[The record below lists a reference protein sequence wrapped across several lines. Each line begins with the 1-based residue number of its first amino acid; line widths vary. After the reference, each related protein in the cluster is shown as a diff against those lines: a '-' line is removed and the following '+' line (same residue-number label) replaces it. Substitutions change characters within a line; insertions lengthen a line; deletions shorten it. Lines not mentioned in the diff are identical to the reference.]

1 MSLQKR
7 FKSRYPKA
15 NFADFKTEDF
25 FGKPN
30 IFFHNKAGDEETA
43 VFDDDGKD
51 FRSSIYFSK
60 EMKRQLGLAPG
71 FPLELTHNPNPK
83 LEIPAVPFNS
93 ETRESGALKDALV
106 QQEIYVTP
114 SDKFKIKFRDI
125 FTDTVI
131 THRSSHESRRWLAG
145 PNFEYFPQQLN
156 FAFFCATTG
165 CGLSRRILFEDKMRD
180 GKNDLTDSE
189 LILPPQVRSFFWFH
203 VYFTVRRILF
213 ELGGVQNSLPLPG
226 DSAFSQTE
234 NKYDIPSFER
244 ICAEFGISPN
254 ADFRFTRG
262 SNHDLGSV
270 FEYFTNSGYIKTPFK
285 YPSKETKFEDEGG
298 RASDGN
304 LVPYIEN
311 TEARNQYEYFLCP
324 VSHGLTSAGLS
335 RINQSIESFCYA
347 ILGSQVDAR
356 SSISGSQGS
365 AIETQRQFLS
375 MVEDAIRNP
384 DISKSVQRFQLAI
397 ESAKVRLDLAI
408 SPGLWL
414 LPSKMVVNTES
425 VVGYNNKLKKATSFM
440 RIGVNS
446 DLNIPVRRSA
456 PKHNFGSGAVKLPH
470 SGVETQ
476 ETKETRVPKSDSEAG
491 VKLRTKEKQVPKSD
505 SDNKREASEAA
516 GEASDSKAGAK
527 LRTHCFNFARD
538 QFECFD
544 YCRRWVSLVSF
555 QMNLSL
561 LFGAFDLLLSRS
573 DYARTNTG
581 WLNFQKIIHP
591 VFIFNE
597 STIPSEGLWPEPS
610 SELYEFATLRLFA
623 SFVYDFVAIKSP
635 LNLTSL
641 NKFEIPRGRH
651 ANR

>member
-7 FKSRYPKA
+7 FKARYPKA
-15 NFADFKTEDF
+15 NFADFKTGDF

-30 IFFHNKAGDEETA
+30 IFFQEGDEGTT

-83 LEIPAVPFNS
+83 LEIPAVPFNT
-93 ETRESGALKDALV
+93 ETRETLNTIKDALV

-114 SDKFKIKFRDI
+114 SEKFKINFRDI

-145 PNFEYFPQQLN
+145 PNFEYWPQTLN
-156 FAFFCATTG
+156 FAFFVATTG
-165 CGLSRRILFEDKMRD
+165 CGVSRRILFEDKMRD

-189 LILPPQVRSFFWFH
+189 LKLPPQVRSFFWFH

-213 ELGGVQNSLPLPG
+213 ELGGPQNSLPLPG
-226 DSAFSQTE
+226 DTAFSQTE

-244 ICAEFGISPN
+244 ICVEFGISPN

-262 SNHDLGSV
+262 DNHGLGSV
-270 FEYFTNSGYIKTPFK
+270 FEYFSYSGYTKTPFK

-347 ILGSQVDAR
+347 ILGSQVDVR

-365 AIETQRQFLS
+365 SIETQRQFLS

-456 PKHNFGSGAVKLPH
+456 LKHNLGSRAVKLPH
-470 SGVETQ
+470 SGVEMQ
-476 ETKETRVPKSDSEAG
+476 E
-491 VKLRTKEKQVPKSD
+491 TKEKQVVKSKTKETQVPKSKTSETRD
-505 SDNKREASEAA
+505 SET
-516 GEASDSKAGAK
+516 GEA
-527 LRTHCFNFARD
+527 
-538 QFECFD
+538 
-544 YCRRWVSLVSF
+544 
-555 QMNLSL
+555 
-561 LFGAFDLLLSRS
+561 
-573 DYARTNTG
+573 TNETR
-581 WLNFQKIIHP
+581 
-591 VFIFNE
+591 E
-597 STIPSEGLWPEPS
+597 S
-610 SELYEFATLRLFA
+610 SETKTVSTSHETNLNVLIIVAGGLAWFLF
-623 SFVYDFVAIKSP
+623 
-635 LNLTSL
+635 
-641 NKFEIPRGRH
+641 R
-651 ANR
+651 

>member
-7 FKSRYPKA
+7 FKARYPKA

-30 IFFHNKAGDEETA
+30 IFFHNKAGEGTT

-93 ETRESGALKDALV
+93 ETLNTIKDNLV

-114 SDKFKIKFRDI
+114 SEKFKIKFRDI

-145 PNFEYFPQQLN
+145 PNFEYWPQTLN
-156 FAFFCATTG
+156 FAFFAATTG
-165 CGLSRRILFEDKMRD
+165 CGVSRRILFEDKMRD
-180 GKNDLTDSE
+180 EKNDLTDSE
-189 LILPPQVRSFFWFH
+189 LKLPPQVRSFFWFH

-213 ELGGVQNSLPLPG
+213 ELGGPQNSLPLPG
-226 DSAFSQTE
+226 DTAFSQTE

-262 SNHDLGSV
+262 DNHGLGSV
-270 FEYFTNSGYIKTPFK
+270 FEYFTNSGYTKTPFK

-335 RINQSIESFCYA
+335 RINQSIESFCYT
-347 ILGSQVDAR
+347 ILGSQVDVR
-356 SSISGSQGS
+356 SSIAGFQGS

-456 PKHNFGSGAVKLPH
+456 LKHNLWSRAVKLPH
-470 SGVETQ
+470 SGVERKHIEVGTSENKATADAEPGKLEKAKQ
-476 ETKETRVPKSDSEAG
+476 QAETKETQVVKSEKSEAKT
-491 VKLRTKEKQVPKSD
+491 VSTSHENNLNVLIII
-505 SDNKREASEAA
+505 A
-516 GEASDSKAGAK
+516 GGLAW
-527 LRTHCFNFARD
+527 F
-538 QFECFD
+538 
-544 YCRRWVSLVSF
+544 
-555 QMNLSL
+555 
-561 LFGAFDLLLSRS
+561 LFR
-573 DYARTNTG
+573 
-581 WLNFQKIIHP
+581 
-591 VFIFNE
+591 
-597 STIPSEGLWPEPS
+597 
-610 SELYEFATLRLFA
+610 
-623 SFVYDFVAIKSP
+623 
-635 LNLTSL
+635 
-641 NKFEIPRGRH
+641 
-651 ANR
+651 

>member
-1 MSLQKR
+1 MLKIRDRHLIIPIFNLFRLRSNDIILITLKIVLCHYR
-7 FKSRYPKA
+7 NDSKPDIPKQILLIS
-15 NFADFKTEDF
+15 KQEISSET
-25 FGKPN
+25 KY
-30 IFFHNKAGDEETA
+30 IFHNEGDEGTT

-51 FRSSIYFSK
+51 FRSSIRFSK

-71 FPLELTHNPNPK
+71 FPLELTYNPNPK

-93 ETRESGALKDALV
+93 ETRESGALKDNLV

-114 SDKFKIKFRDI
+114 SEKFKIKFRDI

-145 PNFEYFPQQLN
+145 PNFEYWPQTLN
-156 FAFFCATTG
+156 FAFFIATTG
-165 CGLSRRILFEDKMRD
+165 CGVSRRILFEDKMRD

-189 LILPPQVRSFFWFH
+189 LKIPPQVRSFFWFH

-213 ELGGVQNSLPLPG
+213 ELGGPQNSLPLPG
-226 DSAFSQTE
+226 DTAFSQTE

-262 SNHDLGSV
+262 DNHGLGSV
-270 FEYFTNSGYIKTPFK
+270 FEYFSYSGYTKTPFK
-285 YPSKETKFEDEGG
+285 YPSKETKFADEGG

-347 ILGSQVDAR
+347 ILGSQVDVR

-384 DISKSVQRFQLAI
+384 EISKSVQRFQLAI
-397 ESAKVRLDLAI
+397 QSAKVRLDLAI

-425 VVGYNNKLKKATSFM
+425 VVGYNNKLKKATTFM

-446 DLNIPVRRSA
+446 DLNIPVRRSNQ
-456 PKHNFGSGAVKLPH
+456 KHNLGSRAVKLPH

-476 ETKETRVPKSDSEAG
+476 DSVSRSQA
-491 VKLRTKEKQVPKSD
+491 R
-505 SDNKREASEAA
+505 NK
-516 GEASDSKAGAK
+516 GKAG
-527 LRTHCFNFARD
+527 
-538 QFECFD
+538 
-544 YCRRWVSLVSF
+544 
-555 QMNLSL
+555 
-561 LFGAFDLLLSRS
+561 G
-573 DYARTNTG
+573 
-581 WLNFQKIIHP
+581 
-591 VFIFNE
+591 
-597 STIPSEGLWPEPS
+597 
-610 SELYEFATLRLFA
+610 
-623 SFVYDFVAIKSP
+623 
-635 LNLTSL
+635 
-641 NKFEIPRGRH
+641 
-651 ANR
+651 

>member
-7 FKSRYPKA
+7 FKARYPKA
-15 NFADFKTEDF
+15 NFADFKTGEF

-30 IFFHNKAGDEETA
+30 IFFQEGDEGTT

-51 FRSSIYFSK
+51 FRSSIRFSK

-71 FPLELTHNPNPK
+71 FPLELTLNPNPK

-93 ETRESGALKDALV
+93 EADNSETLNTIKDALV

-145 PNFEYFPQQLN
+145 PNFEYWPQTLN

-165 CGLSRRILFEDKMRD
+165 CGVSRRILFEDKMRD

-189 LILPPQVRSFFWFH
+189 LKIPPQVRSFFWFH

-213 ELGGVQNSLPLPG
+213 ELGGSQNSLPLPG
-226 DSAFSQTE
+226 DTAFSQTE

-244 ICAEFGISPN
+244 ICAEFGIYPN

-262 SNHDLGSV
+262 DNHGLGSV
-270 FEYFTNSGYIKTPFK
+270 FEYFSYSGYTKTPFK

-347 ILGSQVDAR
+347 ILGSQVDVR

-397 ESAKVRLDLAI
+397 QSAKVRLDLAI

-425 VVGYNNKLKKATSFM
+425 VVGYNNKLRKATSFM

-456 PKHNFGSGAVKLPH
+456 QKHNLGSRAVKLPH
-470 SGVETQ
+470 SGVET
-476 ETKETRVPKSDSEAG
+476 RVVKSG
-491 VKLRTKEKQVPKSD
+491 TKEKQVVKSKTSEKSKTTETRD
-505 SDNKREASEAA
+505 SETGDSGAGVTKETSETKTVSTSHETNLNVLIIVA
-516 GEASDSKAGAK
+516 GGLAW
-527 LRTHCFNFARD
+527 F
-538 QFECFD
+538 
-544 YCRRWVSLVSF
+544 
-555 QMNLSL
+555 
-561 LFGAFDLLLSRS
+561 LFR
-573 DYARTNTG
+573 
-581 WLNFQKIIHP
+581 
-591 VFIFNE
+591 
-597 STIPSEGLWPEPS
+597 
-610 SELYEFATLRLFA
+610 
-623 SFVYDFVAIKSP
+623 
-635 LNLTSL
+635 
-641 NKFEIPRGRH
+641 
-651 ANR
+651 

>member
-7 FKSRYPKA
+7 FKARYPKA

-30 IFFHNKAGDEETA
+30 IFFHNKAGDSEAGYEETT

-83 LEIPAVPFNS
+83 LEIPAVPFHS
-93 ETRESGALKDALV
+93 ETLNTIKDNLV
-106 QQEIYVTP
+106 EQEIYVNP
-114 SDKFKIKFRDI
+114 SEKFKINFRDI

-145 PNFEYFPQQLN
+145 PNFEYWPQTLN

-165 CGLSRRILFEDKMRD
+165 CGVSRRILFEDKMRD
-180 GKNDLTDSE
+180 GKNDLTGSE
-189 LILPPQVRSFFWFH
+189 LKLPPQVRSFFWFH

-213 ELGGVQNSLPLPG
+213 ELGGPQNSLPLPG
-226 DSAFSQTE
+226 DTAFSQTE

-262 SNHDLGSV
+262 DNHGLGSV
-270 FEYFTNSGYIKTPFK
+270 FEYFSYSGYTKTPFK

-347 ILGSQVDAR
+347 ILGSQVDVR

-375 MVEDAIRNP
+375 MVENAIRNP

-456 PKHNFGSGAVKLPH
+456 LKHNLGSRAVKLPH

-476 ETKETRVPKSDSEAG
+476 NNNQENKAKQTTATATATENPATADAEPGKPEKAKTVSTSHENNLNVLTIIAG
-491 VKLRTKEKQVPKSD
+491 GL
-505 SDNKREASEAA
+505 AW
-516 GEASDSKAGAK
+516 
-527 LRTHCFNFARD
+527 F
-538 QFECFD
+538 
-544 YCRRWVSLVSF
+544 
-555 QMNLSL
+555 
-561 LFGAFDLLLSRS
+561 LFR
-573 DYARTNTG
+573 
-581 WLNFQKIIHP
+581 
-591 VFIFNE
+591 
-597 STIPSEGLWPEPS
+597 
-610 SELYEFATLRLFA
+610 
-623 SFVYDFVAIKSP
+623 
-635 LNLTSL
+635 
-641 NKFEIPRGRH
+641 
-651 ANR
+651 

>member
-7 FKSRYPKA
+7 FKARYPKA
-15 NFADFKTEDF
+15 NFADFKTGDF

-30 IFFHNKAGDEETA
+30 IFFHSEAGEGTA

-51 FRSSIYFSK
+51 FRPSIRFSK

-83 LEIPAVPFNS
+83 LEIPAVPFHGEAS
-93 ETRESGALKDALV
+93 EASEAATGALKEALV

-145 PNFEYFPQQLN
+145 PNFEYWPQALN

-165 CGLSRRILFEDKMRD
+165 CGVSRRILIEDKMRD

-189 LILPPQVRSFFWFH
+189 LKIPPQVRSFFWFH

-213 ELGGVQNSLPLPG
+213 ELGGPQNSLPLPG
-226 DSAFSQTE
+226 DTAFSQTE

-254 ADFRFTRG
+254 ADFRFKRG
-262 SNHDLGSV
+262 DNHGLGSV
-270 FEYFTNSGYIKTPFK
+270 FEYFSYSGYTKTPYE
-285 YPSKETKFEDEGG
+285 YPSKETKFADEGG

-347 ILGSQVDAR
+347 ILGSQVDVR

-397 ESAKVRLDLAI
+397 QSAKVRLDLAI

-425 VVGYNNKLKKATSFM
+425 VVGYNNKLKKATTFM

-456 PKHNFGSGAVKLPH
+456 PKHNLGSRAVKLPH

-476 ETKETRVPKSDSEAG
+476 NSVAGATADAETQSSSQPGKPEKAKIRTKETQVVKSEKSEKIEKNEKSEAKA
-491 VKLRTKEKQVPKSD
+491 VSTSHENNLNVLIIV
-505 SDNKREASEAA
+505 
-516 GEASDSKAGAK
+516 AGA
-527 LRTHCFNFARD
+527 LAWF
-538 QFECFD
+538 
-544 YCRRWVSLVSF
+544 
-555 QMNLSL
+555 
-561 LFGAFDLLLSRS
+561 LFR
-573 DYARTNTG
+573 
-581 WLNFQKIIHP
+581 
-591 VFIFNE
+591 
-597 STIPSEGLWPEPS
+597 
-610 SELYEFATLRLFA
+610 
-623 SFVYDFVAIKSP
+623 
-635 LNLTSL
+635 
-641 NKFEIPRGRH
+641 
-651 ANR
+651 

>member
-7 FKSRYPKA
+7 FKARYPKA
-15 NFADFKTEDF
+15 NFADFKTGDF

-30 IFFHNKAGDEETA
+30 IFLHSEAGDSEAGDEETT

-60 EMKRQLGLAPG
+60 EMKRQLGLATG

-93 ETRESGALKDALV
+93 EADNTETLNSEAGGTGALKDALV

-114 SDKFKIKFRDI
+114 GEKFKINFRDI

-145 PNFEYFPQQLN
+145 PNFEYWPQTLN
-156 FAFFCATTG
+156 FAFYCATTG
-165 CGLSRRILFEDKMRD
+165 CGVSRRILFEDKMRD

-189 LILPPQVRSFFWFH
+189 LKLPPQVRSFFWFH

-213 ELGGVQNSLPLPG
+213 ELGGPQNSLPLPG
-226 DSAFSQTE
+226 DTAFSQTE

-262 SNHDLGSV
+262 DNYGLGSV
-270 FEYFTNSGYIKTPFK
+270 FEYFSYSGYTKTPFK

-304 LVPYIEN
+304 LVPYIQN

-347 ILGSQVDAR
+347 ILGSQVDVR

-365 AIETQRQFLS
+365 AIETRDNSYPLLKTPY
-375 MVEDAIRNP
+375 EIP
-384 DISKSVQRFQLAI
+384 KSVNPFRDFSSLL
-397 ESAKVRLDLAI
+397 KVR
-408 SPGLWL
+408 
-414 LPSKMVVNTES
+414 K
-425 VVGYNNKLKKATSFM
+425 
-440 RIGVNS
+440 
-446 DLNIPVRRSA
+446 
-456 PKHNFGSGAVKLPH
+456 
-470 SGVETQ
+470 
-476 ETKETRVPKSDSEAG
+476 
-491 VKLRTKEKQVPKSD
+491 
-505 SDNKREASEAA
+505 
-516 GEASDSKAGAK
+516 
-527 LRTHCFNFARD
+527 
-538 QFECFD
+538 
-544 YCRRWVSLVSF
+544 
-555 QMNLSL
+555 
-561 LFGAFDLLLSRS
+561 
-573 DYARTNTG
+573 
-581 WLNFQKIIHP
+581 
-591 VFIFNE
+591 
-597 STIPSEGLWPEPS
+597 
-610 SELYEFATLRLFA
+610 
-623 SFVYDFVAIKSP
+623 
-635 LNLTSL
+635 
-641 NKFEIPRGRH
+641 
-651 ANR
+651 

>member
-7 FKSRYPKA
+7 FKARYPKA
-15 NFADFKTEDF
+15 NFADFKTGDF

-30 IFFHNKAGDEETA
+30 IFFHNKAGEGTT

-93 ETRESGALKDALV
+93 ETLNTLKDALV

-114 SDKFKIKFRDI
+114 SEKFKIKFRDI

-145 PNFEYFPQQLN
+145 PNFEYWPQTLN
-156 FAFFCATTG
+156 FAFFAATTG
-165 CGLSRRILFEDKMRD
+165 CGVSRRILFEDKMRD

-189 LILPPQVRSFFWFH
+189 LKLPPQVRSFFWFH

-213 ELGGVQNSLPLPG
+213 ELGGPQNSLPLPG
-226 DSAFSQTE
+226 DTAFSQTE

-254 ADFRFTRG
+254 ADFRFTKG
-262 SNHDLGSV
+262 DNHGLGSV
-270 FEYFTNSGYIKTPFK
+270 FEYFTNSGYTKTPFK

-298 RASDGN
+298 RDSDGN

-347 ILGSQVDAR
+347 ILGSQVDVR
-356 SSISGSQGS
+356 SSIAGSQGS

-375 MVEDAIRNP
+375 MIEDAIRNP

-414 LPSKMVVNTES
+414 LPSKMVVNTKS
-425 VVGYNNKLKKATSFM
+425 VVGYNNKLKKATFFM
-440 RIGVNS
+440 KIGINS
-446 DLNIPVRRSA
+446 DLNIPVRRSTQ
-456 PKHNFGSGAVKLPH
+456 KHNFVRGAVKLPH
-470 SGVETQ
+470 SGVERKHIEVGTSENKAKQ
-476 ETKETRVPKSDSEAG
+476 QAETKETQVVKSEKSETSG
-491 VKLRTKEKQVPKSD
+491 
-505 SDNKREASEAA
+505 SE
-516 GEASDSKAGAK
+516 AGAK
-527 LRTHCFNFARD
+527 LRTKT
-538 QFECFD
+538 
-544 YCRRWVSLVSF
+544 VSTSHEN
-555 QMNLSL
+555 NLNVL
-561 LFGAFDLLLSRS
+561 IIIAGALAWFLFR
-573 DYARTNTG
+573 
-581 WLNFQKIIHP
+581 
-591 VFIFNE
+591 
-597 STIPSEGLWPEPS
+597 
-610 SELYEFATLRLFA
+610 
-623 SFVYDFVAIKSP
+623 
-635 LNLTSL
+635 
-641 NKFEIPRGRH
+641 
-651 ANR
+651 

>member
-7 FKSRYPKA
+7 FKARYPKA

-30 IFFHNKAGDEETA
+30 IFFHNKAGEGTT

-60 EMKRQLGLAPG
+60 EMKRQLGLSPG

-83 LEIPAVPFNS
+83 LEIPAVPFHSETLNS
-93 ETRESGALKDALV
+93 EAGGIGALKDNLV
-106 QQEIYVTP
+106 EQEIYVTP
-114 SDKFKIKFRDI
+114 SEKFKINFRDI

-145 PNFEYFPQQLN
+145 PNFEYWPQTLN
-156 FAFFCATTG
+156 FAFFVATTG
-165 CGLSRRILFEDKMRD
+165 CGVSRRILFEDKMRD

-213 ELGGVQNSLPLPG
+213 ELSGPQNSLPLPG
-226 DSAFSQTE
+226 DTAFNQTE

-254 ADFRFTRG
+254 TDFRFTRG
-262 SNHDLGSV
+262 DNHGLGSV
-270 FEYFTNSGYIKTPFK
+270 FEYFTNSGYTKTPFK
-285 YPSKETKFEDEGG
+285 YPSKETKFADEGG
-298 RASDGN
+298 RASDEN

-347 ILGSQVDAR
+347 ILGSQVDVR

-375 MVEDAIRNP
+375 MVENAIRNP

-456 PKHNFGSGAVKLPH
+456 LKHNLGSRAVKLPH

-476 ETKETRVPKSDSEAG
+476 ETKEKQVVKSNSGAG
-491 VKLRTKEKQVPKSD
+491 AKHRTKETQVPKSKT
-505 SDNKREASEAA
+505 SETREASETRDSET
-516 GEASDSKAGAK
+516 GEAASEAKTVSTSHETNLNVLIIVAGGLAW
-527 LRTHCFNFARD
+527 F
-538 QFECFD
+538 
-544 YCRRWVSLVSF
+544 
-555 QMNLSL
+555 
-561 LFGAFDLLLSRS
+561 LFR
-573 DYARTNTG
+573 
-581 WLNFQKIIHP
+581 
-591 VFIFNE
+591 
-597 STIPSEGLWPEPS
+597 
-610 SELYEFATLRLFA
+610 
-623 SFVYDFVAIKSP
+623 
-635 LNLTSL
+635 
-641 NKFEIPRGRH
+641 
-651 ANR
+651 

>member
-7 FKSRYPKA
+7 FKARYPKA
-15 NFADFKTEDF
+15 NFADFKTGDF

-30 IFFHNKAGDEETA
+30 IFFHSEAGEGTT

-51 FRSSIYFSK
+51 FRSSIFFSK

-93 ETRESGALKDALV
+93 EADNSETLNTIKDNLV
-106 QQEIYVTP
+106 EQEIYVTP
-114 SDKFKIKFRDI
+114 SEKFKINFRDI

-145 PNFEYFPQQLN
+145 PNFEYWPQTLN

-165 CGLSRRILFEDKMRD
+165 CGVSRRILFEDKMRD

-189 LILPPQVRSFFWFH
+189 LKIPPQVRSFFWFH

-213 ELGGVQNSLPLPG
+213 ELGGPQNSLPLPG
-226 DSAFSQTE
+226 DTAFSQTE

-262 SNHDLGSV
+262 DNHGLGSV
-270 FEYFTNSGYIKTPFK
+270 FEYFSYSGYTKTPFK

-347 ILGSQVDAR
+347 ILGSQVDVR

-384 DISKSVQRFQLAI
+384 NISKSVQRFQLAI
-397 ESAKVRLDLAI
+397 QSAKVRLDLAI

-425 VVGYNNKLKKATSFM
+425 VVGYNNKLKKATTFM

-446 DLNIPVRRSA
+446 DLNIPVRRSTQ
-456 PKHNFGSGAVKLPH
+456 KHNLGSRAVKLPH

-476 ETKETRVPKSDSEAG
+476 DSGAG
-491 VKLRTKEKQVPKSD
+491 AKHRTKEKQVVKSRTKETQVSKSKTRETRD
-505 SDNKREASEAA
+505 SETKETSETKTVSTSHETNLNVLIIVA
-516 GEASDSKAGAK
+516 GGLAW
-527 LRTHCFNFARD
+527 F
-538 QFECFD
+538 
-544 YCRRWVSLVSF
+544 
-555 QMNLSL
+555 
-561 LFGAFDLLLSRS
+561 LFR
-573 DYARTNTG
+573 
-581 WLNFQKIIHP
+581 
-591 VFIFNE
+591 
-597 STIPSEGLWPEPS
+597 
-610 SELYEFATLRLFA
+610 
-623 SFVYDFVAIKSP
+623 
-635 LNLTSL
+635 
-641 NKFEIPRGRH
+641 
-651 ANR
+651 

>member
-7 FKSRYPKA
+7 FKARYPKA

-30 IFFHNKAGDEETA
+30 IFFHSEAGDNKAGDGTA

-51 FRSSIYFSK
+51 FRPSIYFSK

-71 FPLELTHNPNPK
+71 FPLELTQNPNPK

-93 ETRESGALKDALV
+93 EAATGALKEALV

-131 THRSSHESRRWLAG
+131 THRSSHESRRWLSG
-145 PNFEYFPQQLN
+145 PNFEYWPQTLN

-165 CGLSRRILFEDKMRD
+165 CGVSRRILIEDKMRD

-189 LILPPQVRSFFWFH
+189 LKIPPQVRSFFWFH

-226 DSAFSQTE
+226 DTAFSQTE

-262 SNHDLGSV
+262 DNHGLGSV
-270 FEYFTNSGYIKTPFK
+270 FEYFSYSGYTKTPYE
-285 YPSKETKFEDEGG
+285 YPSKETKFADEGG

-347 ILGSQVDAR
+347 ILGSQVDVR

-397 ESAKVRLDLAI
+397 QSAKVRLDLAI

-456 PKHNFGSGAVKLPH
+456 QKHNLGSRAVKLPH
-470 SGVETQ
+470 SGVETRNSGAGATADAETQ
-476 ETKETRVPKSDSEAG
+476 SSSQPGKPEKAKIRTKETQVVKSEKSQKSEKSEKSE
-491 VKLRTKEKQVPKSD
+491 VKAFSTSHENNLNVLIIV
-505 SDNKREASEAA
+505 
-516 GEASDSKAGAK
+516 AGA
-527 LRTHCFNFARD
+527 LAWF
-538 QFECFD
+538 
-544 YCRRWVSLVSF
+544 
-555 QMNLSL
+555 
-561 LFGAFDLLLSRS
+561 LFR
-573 DYARTNTG
+573 
-581 WLNFQKIIHP
+581 
-591 VFIFNE
+591 
-597 STIPSEGLWPEPS
+597 
-610 SELYEFATLRLFA
+610 
-623 SFVYDFVAIKSP
+623 
-635 LNLTSL
+635 
-641 NKFEIPRGRH
+641 
-651 ANR
+651 

>member
-30 IFFHNKAGDEETA
+30 IFFREGDEETA

-93 ETRESGALKDALV
+93 EALNTLKDALV

-114 SDKFKIKFRDI
+114 SEKFKIKFRDI

-189 LILPPQVRSFFWFH
+189 LILPPQVRIFFWFH

-262 SNHDLGSV
+262 GNHGLGSV
-270 FEYFTNSGYIKTPFK
+270 FEYFTNSGYTKTPFK

-347 ILGSQVDAR
+347 ILGSQVDVR

-425 VVGYNNKLKKATSFM
+425 VVGYNNKLKKATRRM
-440 RIGVNS
+440 RIGINS

-456 PKHNFGSGAVKLPH
+456 PKHNLGSGAVKLPH
-470 SGVETQ
+470 SGVETL
-476 ETKETRVPKSDSEAG
+476 ETKETTVVKSDSEAG
-491 VKLRTKEKQVPKSD
+491 AKPRTKETQVPKSD
-505 SDNKREASEAA
+505 SDRESGEAA
-516 GEASDSKAGAK
+516 GLTKTVSTSHENNLNVLIIIAGGLAW
-527 LRTHCFNFARD
+527 F
-538 QFECFD
+538 
-544 YCRRWVSLVSF
+544 
-555 QMNLSL
+555 
-561 LFGAFDLLLSRS
+561 LFR
-573 DYARTNTG
+573 
-581 WLNFQKIIHP
+581 
-591 VFIFNE
+591 
-597 STIPSEGLWPEPS
+597 
-610 SELYEFATLRLFA
+610 
-623 SFVYDFVAIKSP
+623 
-635 LNLTSL
+635 
-641 NKFEIPRGRH
+641 
-651 ANR
+651 

>member
-15 NFADFKTEDF
+15 NFADFKTKDF

-30 IFFHNKAGDEETA
+30 IFFREGDSEAGYEETA

-83 LEIPAVPFNS
+83 LEIPAVPFNGEASDRESGEAAS
-93 ETRESGALKDALV
+93 ETRETGALKDALV

-125 FTDTVI
+125 FSDTVI

-145 PNFEYFPQQLN
+145 PNFEYYPQQLN
-156 FAFFCATTG
+156 FAFYCATTG
-165 CGLSRRILFEDKMRD
+165 CGVSRRILFEDKMRD

-226 DSAFSQTE
+226 DPAFSQTE

-262 SNHDLGSV
+262 DNHGLGSV
-270 FEYFTNSGYIKTPFK
+270 FKYFTYSGYFKTPSK
-285 YPSKETKFEDEGG
+285 YPDKTAKFEDEGG

-311 TEARNQYEYFLCP
+311 TEARNQYEYFICP
-324 VSHGLTSAGLS
+324 ISHGLTSAGLS

-347 ILGSQVDAR
+347 ILGSQVDVR
-356 SSISGSQGS
+356 SSIAGSQGS
-365 AIETQRQFLS
+365 SIETQRQFLS

-384 DISKSVQRFQLAI
+384 DLGKSVQRFQLAI

-408 SPGLWL
+408 SPGTWL

-440 RIGVNS
+440 KIGVNS
-446 DLNIPVRRSA
+446 DLNIPVRHST
-456 PKHNFGSGAVKLPH
+456 PKHNFGTGAVKLPH

-476 ETKETRVPKSDSEAG
+476 NNYQEN
-491 VKLRTKEKQVPKSD
+491 KQS
-505 SDNKREASEAA
+505 EASEAS
-516 GEASDSKAGAK
+516 EAS
-527 LRTHCFNFARD
+527 
-538 QFECFD
+538 
-544 YCRRWVSLVSF
+544 
-555 QMNLSL
+555 
-561 LFGAFDLLLSRS
+561 
-573 DYARTNTG
+573 
-581 WLNFQKIIHP
+581 
-591 VFIFNE
+591 
-597 STIPSEGLWPEPS
+597 
-610 SELYEFATLRLFA
+610 
-623 SFVYDFVAIKSP
+623 
-635 LNLTSL
+635 
-641 NKFEIPRGRH
+641 
-651 ANR
+651 

>member
-7 FKSRYPKA
+7 FKARYPKA
-15 NFADFKTEDF
+15 NFADFKTGEF

-30 IFFHNKAGDEETA
+30 IFFQEGDEGTT

-83 LEIPAVPFNS
+83 LEIPAVPFHD

-145 PNFEYFPQQLN
+145 PNFEYWPQTLN

-165 CGLSRRILFEDKMRD
+165 CGVSRRILIEDKMRD

-189 LILPPQVRSFFWFH
+189 LKIPPQVRSFFWFH

-213 ELGGVQNSLPLPG
+213 ELGGPQNSLPLPG
-226 DSAFSQTE
+226 DTAFNQTE

-262 SNHDLGSV
+262 DNHGLGSV
-270 FEYFTNSGYIKTPFK
+270 FEYFSYSGYTKTPFK
-285 YPSKETKFEDEGG
+285 YPSKETKFADEGG

-347 ILGSQVDAR
+347 ILGSQVDVR
-356 SSISGSQGS
+356 SSIAGSQDS

-425 VVGYNNKLKKATSFM
+425 VVGYNNKLKKATTFM

-446 DLNIPVRRSA
+446 DLNIPVRRSTQ
-456 PKHNFGSGAVKLPH
+456 KHNFGRGAVKLPH
-470 SGVETQ
+470 SGVERKHIEVGT
-476 ETKETRVPKSDSEAG
+476 SENKATATENPATAELEAKPEQSSEQA
-491 VKLRTKEKQVPKSD
+491 KLRTKTVSSSHENNLNVLIII
-505 SDNKREASEAA
+505 A
-516 GEASDSKAGAK
+516 GGLAW
-527 LRTHCFNFARD
+527 F
-538 QFECFD
+538 
-544 YCRRWVSLVSF
+544 
-555 QMNLSL
+555 
-561 LFGAFDLLLSRS
+561 LFR
-573 DYARTNTG
+573 
-581 WLNFQKIIHP
+581 
-591 VFIFNE
+591 
-597 STIPSEGLWPEPS
+597 
-610 SELYEFATLRLFA
+610 
-623 SFVYDFVAIKSP
+623 
-635 LNLTSL
+635 
-641 NKFEIPRGRH
+641 
-651 ANR
+651 

>member
-93 ETRESGALKDALV
+93 EAATGALKDDLV

-114 SDKFKIKFRDI
+114 SEKFKIKFRDI
-125 FTDTVI
+125 FSDTVI
-131 THRSSHESRRWLAG
+131 CHRSSHESRRWLAG
-145 PNFEYFPQQLN
+145 PNFEYYPQQLN

-165 CGLSRRILFEDKMRD
+165 CGVSRRILFEDKMRD

-226 DSAFSQTE
+226 DTAFSQTE

-254 ADFRFTRG
+254 ADFRFTKG
-262 SNHDLGSV
+262 DNHGLGSV
-270 FEYFTNSGYIKTPFK
+270 FEYFTNSGYTKTPYK

-347 ILGSQVDAR
+347 ILGSQVNVR
-356 SSISGSQGS
+356 SSIAGSQGS
-365 AIETQRQFLS
+365 SIETQREFLS
-375 MVEDAIRNP
+375 LVEDAIRNP
-384 DISKSVQRFQLAI
+384 DLGKSVQRFQLAI

-408 SPGLWL
+408 SPGTWL

-440 RIGVNS
+440 QIGVNS

-456 PKHNFGSGAVKLPH
+456 PKHNFGRGAVELSH

-476 ETKETRVPKSDSEAG
+476 NNNQENKAKQATATAKQAETKETQVVKIEKSVTSEAKT
-491 VKLRTKEKQVPKSD
+491 VSTSHENNLNVLIII
-505 SDNKREASEAA
+505 A
-516 GEASDSKAGAK
+516 GGLAW
-527 LRTHCFNFARD
+527 F
-538 QFECFD
+538 
-544 YCRRWVSLVSF
+544 
-555 QMNLSL
+555 
-561 LFGAFDLLLSRS
+561 LFR
-573 DYARTNTG
+573 
-581 WLNFQKIIHP
+581 
-591 VFIFNE
+591 
-597 STIPSEGLWPEPS
+597 
-610 SELYEFATLRLFA
+610 
-623 SFVYDFVAIKSP
+623 
-635 LNLTSL
+635 
-641 NKFEIPRGRH
+641 
-651 ANR
+651 

>member
-7 FKSRYPKA
+7 FKARYPKA

-30 IFFHNKAGDEETA
+30 IFFHNKAGDEGTT

-51 FRSSIYFSK
+51 FRSSIRFSK

-83 LEIPAVPFNS
+83 LEIPAVPFHD
-93 ETRESGALKDALV
+93 ETRESGTQKEALV

-114 SDKFKIKFRDI
+114 SEKFKIEFRDI

-145 PNFEYFPQQLN
+145 PNFEYWPQTLN
-156 FAFFCATTG
+156 FAFYCATTG
-165 CGLSRRILFEDKMRD
+165 CGVSRRILFEDKMRD

-189 LILPPQVRSFFWFH
+189 LKLPPQVRSFFWFH

-226 DSAFSQTE
+226 DTAFSQTE

-262 SNHDLGSV
+262 DNHGLGSV
-270 FEYFTNSGYIKTPFK
+270 FEYFSYSGYTKTPFK

-304 LVPYIEN
+304 LVPYILN

-347 ILGSQVDAR
+347 ILGSQVDVR

-375 MVEDAIRNP
+375 MVENAIRNP

-425 VVGYNNKLKKATSFM
+425 VVGYNNKLKKATTFM
-440 RIGVNS
+440 KIGVNS

-456 PKHNFGSGAVKLPH
+456 QKHNFGRGAVKLPH

-476 ETKETRVPKSDSEAG
+476 NSE
-491 VKLRTKEKQVPKSD
+491 
-505 SDNKREASEAA
+505 
-516 GEASDSKAGAK
+516 AGAK
-527 LRTHCFNFARD
+527 LRTKETQVVKSEKSEKNEKSEAKT
-538 QFECFD
+538 
-544 YCRRWVSLVSF
+544 VSTSHEN
-555 QMNLSL
+555 NLNVL
-561 LFGAFDLLLSRS
+561 IIVAGALAWFLFR
-573 DYARTNTG
+573 
-581 WLNFQKIIHP
+581 
-591 VFIFNE
+591 
-597 STIPSEGLWPEPS
+597 
-610 SELYEFATLRLFA
+610 
-623 SFVYDFVAIKSP
+623 
-635 LNLTSL
+635 
-641 NKFEIPRGRH
+641 
-651 ANR
+651 

>member
-93 ETRESGALKDALV
+93 EAGEAIETRETGALKDALV

-125 FTDTVI
+125 FSDTVI

-145 PNFEYFPQQLN
+145 PNFEYYPQQLN

-180 GKNDLTDSE
+180 WKNDLTDSE

-226 DSAFSQTE
+226 DTAFNQTE

-262 SNHDLGSV
+262 DNHGLGSV
-270 FEYFTNSGYIKTPFK
+270 FEYFTNSGYIKTPYE

-311 TEARNQYEYFLCP
+311 TEARNQYEYFMCP

-347 ILGSQVDAR
+347 ILGSQVDVR
-356 SSISGSQGS
+356 SSIGGSQGS

-425 VVGYNNKLKKATSFM
+425 VVGYNNKLKKARSFM
-440 RIGVNS
+440 KIGINS

-476 ETKETRVPKSDSEAG
+476 ETKEKQVVKSETKETQVTKSDSEAG
-491 VKLRTKEKQVPKSD
+491 VTSETREVSETKTVSTSHETNLNVLIIV
-505 SDNKREASEAA
+505 A
-516 GEASDSKAGAK
+516 GGLAW
-527 LRTHCFNFARD
+527 F
-538 QFECFD
+538 
-544 YCRRWVSLVSF
+544 
-555 QMNLSL
+555 
-561 LFGAFDLLLSRS
+561 LFR
-573 DYARTNTG
+573 
-581 WLNFQKIIHP
+581 
-591 VFIFNE
+591 
-597 STIPSEGLWPEPS
+597 
-610 SELYEFATLRLFA
+610 
-623 SFVYDFVAIKSP
+623 
-635 LNLTSL
+635 
-641 NKFEIPRGRH
+641 
-651 ANR
+651 

>member
-7 FKSRYPKA
+7 FKARYPKA
-15 NFADFKTEDF
+15 NFADFKTGDF

-30 IFFHNKAGDEETA
+30 IFFQEGDEGTT

-71 FPLELTHNPNPK
+71 FPLELTYNPNPK

-93 ETRESGALKDALV
+93 EADNTETLNTIKDNLV
-106 QQEIYVTP
+106 QQEIYVTL

-145 PNFEYFPQQLN
+145 PNFEYWPQTLN
-156 FAFFCATTG
+156 FVFYCATTG
-165 CGLSRRILFEDKMRD
+165 CGVSRRILFEDKMRD

-189 LILPPQVRSFFWFH
+189 LKIPPQVRSFFWFH
-203 VYFTVRRILF
+203 VYFTVRRSLF
-213 ELGGVQNSLPLPG
+213 ELGGPQNSLPLPG
-226 DSAFSQTE
+226 DTAFSQTE

-262 SNHDLGSV
+262 ENHGLGSV
-270 FEYFTNSGYIKTPFK
+270 FEYFSYSGYTKTPFK

-311 TEARNQYEYFLCP
+311 TEARNQYEYFLRP

-347 ILGSQVDAR
+347 ILGSQVDVR
-356 SSISGSQGS
+356 SSIAGSQGS

-375 MVEDAIRNP
+375 MVENAIRNP

-425 VVGYNNKLKKATSFM
+425 VVGYNNKLKKATTFM

-446 DLNIPVRRSA
+446 DLNIPVRRSTQ
-456 PKHNFGSGAVKLPH
+456 KHNLGSRAVKLPH
-470 SGVETQ
+470 SGVET
-476 ETKETRVPKSDSEAG
+476 RVVKS
-491 VKLRTKEKQVPKSD
+491 RTKEKQVVKSN
-505 SDNKREASEAA
+505 S
-516 GEASDSKAGAK
+516 GAGAK
-527 LRTHCFNFARD
+527 HRTSEKSKTSETRD
-538 QFECFD
+538 SETGD
-544 YCRRWVSLVSF
+544 SGAGVTKETSETKTVSTSHET
-555 QMNLSL
+555 NLNVL
-561 LFGAFDLLLSRS
+561 IIVAGGLAWFLFR
-573 DYARTNTG
+573 
-581 WLNFQKIIHP
+581 
-591 VFIFNE
+591 
-597 STIPSEGLWPEPS
+597 
-610 SELYEFATLRLFA
+610 
-623 SFVYDFVAIKSP
+623 
-635 LNLTSL
+635 
-641 NKFEIPRGRH
+641 
-651 ANR
+651 

>member
-7 FKSRYPKA
+7 FKARYPKA

-30 IFFHNKAGDEETA
+30 IFFHSEAHKAGDSEAGDEGTT

-83 LEIPAVPFNS
+83 LKIPAVPFNS
-93 ETRESGALKDALV
+93 ETLNTIKDNLV
-106 QQEIYVTP
+106 EQEIYVTP
-114 SDKFKIKFRDI
+114 SEKFKIKFRDI

-145 PNFEYFPQQLN
+145 PNFEYWPQTLN

-165 CGLSRRILFEDKMRD
+165 CGVSRRILFEDKMRD

-189 LILPPQVRSFFWFH
+189 LKLPPQVRSFFWFH

-226 DSAFSQTE
+226 DTAFSQTE

-262 SNHDLGSV
+262 DNHGLGSV
-270 FEYFTNSGYIKTPFK
+270 FEYFTNSGYTKTPFK

-347 ILGSQVDAR
+347 ILGSQVDVR
-356 SSISGSQGS
+356 SSIAGFQGS

-446 DLNIPVRRSA
+446 DLNIPVRRSTQ
-456 PKHNFGSGAVKLPH
+456 KHNFGRGAVKLPH
-470 SGVETQ
+470 SGVERKHIEVGTSENKATADAEPGKLEKAKQ
-476 ETKETRVPKSDSEAG
+476 QAETKETQVVKSEKSEKSEAKT
-491 VKLRTKEKQVPKSD
+491 VSTSHENNLNVLIII
-505 SDNKREASEAA
+505 A
-516 GEASDSKAGAK
+516 GG
-527 LRTHCFNFARD
+527 
-538 QFECFD
+538 
-544 YCRRWVSLVSF
+544 
-555 QMNLSL
+555 LSWF
-561 LFGAFDLLLSRS
+561 LFR
-573 DYARTNTG
+573 
-581 WLNFQKIIHP
+581 
-591 VFIFNE
+591 
-597 STIPSEGLWPEPS
+597 
-610 SELYEFATLRLFA
+610 
-623 SFVYDFVAIKSP
+623 
-635 LNLTSL
+635 
-641 NKFEIPRGRH
+641 
-651 ANR
+651 

>member
-7 FKSRYPKA
+7 FKARYPKA
-15 NFADFKTEDF
+15 NFADFKTGDF

-30 IFFHNKAGDEETA
+30 IFFHNKAGEAGEADEETA

-93 ETRESGALKDALV
+93 ETRETGAALHTLKDALV

-114 SDKFKIKFRDI
+114 SEKFKIKFRDI

-145 PNFEYFPQQLN
+145 PNFEYWPQTLN
-156 FAFFCATTG
+156 FAFFAATTG
-165 CGLSRRILFEDKMRD
+165 CGVSRRILFEDKMRD
-180 GKNDLTDSE
+180 GKNDLTDYE
-189 LILPPQVRSFFWFH
+189 LKLPPQVRSFFWFH

-213 ELGGVQNSLPLPG
+213 ELGGPQNSLPLPG
-226 DSAFSQTE
+226 DTAFSQTE

-262 SNHDLGSV
+262 DNHGLGSV
-270 FEYFTNSGYIKTPFK
+270 FEYFTNSGYTKTPFK

-347 ILGSQVDAR
+347 ILGSQVDVR
-356 SSISGSQGS
+356 SSIAGSQGS

-375 MVEDAIRNP
+375 MIEDTIRNP

-408 SPGLWL
+408 SPGLWF

-425 VVGYNNKLKKATSFM
+425 VVGYNNKLKKATTFM
-440 RIGVNS
+440 RIGINS
-446 DLNIPVRRSA
+446 DLNIPVRRSTQ
-456 PKHNFGSGAVKLPH
+456 KHNFGRGAVKLPH
-470 SGVETQ
+470 SGVERKHIEVGTSENKATAELEKAKQ
-476 ETKETRVPKSDSEAG
+476 QAETKETQVVKSEKSETSGSDSG
-491 VKLRTKEKQVPKSD
+491 
-505 SDNKREASEAA
+505 A
-516 GEASDSKAGAK
+516 GESQAGAK
-527 LRTHCFNFARD
+527 LRTKT
-538 QFECFD
+538 
-544 YCRRWVSLVSF
+544 VSTSHEN
-555 QMNLSL
+555 NLNVL
-561 LFGAFDLLLSRS
+561 IIIAGALAWFLFR
-573 DYARTNTG
+573 
-581 WLNFQKIIHP
+581 
-591 VFIFNE
+591 
-597 STIPSEGLWPEPS
+597 
-610 SELYEFATLRLFA
+610 
-623 SFVYDFVAIKSP
+623 
-635 LNLTSL
+635 
-641 NKFEIPRGRH
+641 
-651 ANR
+651 

>member
-7 FKSRYPKA
+7 FKARYPKA
-15 NFADFKTEDF
+15 NFADFKTGDF

-30 IFFHNKAGDEETA
+30 IFFQEGDEGTT

-71 FPLELTHNPNPK
+71 FPLELTYNPNPK

-93 ETRESGALKDALV
+93 EADNSETLNTIKDALV

-114 SDKFKIKFRDI
+114 SEKFKIKFRDL

-145 PNFEYFPQQLN
+145 PNFEYWPQTLN

-189 LILPPQVRSFFWFH
+189 LKIPPQVRSFFWFH

-213 ELGGVQNSLPLPG
+213 ELGGPQNSLPLPG
-226 DSAFSQTE
+226 DTAFSQTE

-262 SNHDLGSV
+262 DNHGLGSV
-270 FEYFTNSGYIKTPFK
+270 FEYFSYSGYTKTPFK

-347 ILGSQVDAR
+347 ILGSQVDVR

-425 VVGYNNKLKKATSFM
+425 VVGYNNKLKKATKRM

-456 PKHNFGSGAVKLPH
+456 PKHNLGSRAIKLPH
-470 SGVETQ
+470 SGVET
-476 ETKETRVPKSDSEAG
+476 RDSGAG
-491 VKLRTKEKQVPKSD
+491 ATAELEKAKHRTKEMQVVKSE
-505 SDNKREASEAA
+505 KSEKTEKSEKSEVKAVSTSH
-516 GEASDSKAGAK
+516 ENNLNVLIIVAGA
-527 LRTHCFNFARD
+527 LAWF
-538 QFECFD
+538 
-544 YCRRWVSLVSF
+544 
-555 QMNLSL
+555 
-561 LFGAFDLLLSRS
+561 LFR
-573 DYARTNTG
+573 
-581 WLNFQKIIHP
+581 
-591 VFIFNE
+591 
-597 STIPSEGLWPEPS
+597 
-610 SELYEFATLRLFA
+610 
-623 SFVYDFVAIKSP
+623 
-635 LNLTSL
+635 
-641 NKFEIPRGRH
+641 
-651 ANR
+651 

>member
-7 FKSRYPKA
+7 FKARYPKA

-30 IFFHNKAGDEETA
+30 IFFHNKAGDGTA

-51 FRSSIYFSK
+51 FRSSIFFSK

-71 FPLELTHNPNPK
+71 FPLELTYNPNPK

-93 ETRESGALKDALV
+93 ETLNTIKDNLV

-145 PNFEYFPQQLN
+145 PNFEYWSQTLN

-165 CGLSRRILFEDKMRD
+165 CGVSRRILFEDKMRD

-189 LILPPQVRSFFWFH
+189 LKIPPQVRSFFWFH

-213 ELGGVQNSLPLPG
+213 ELGGPQNSLPLPG
-226 DSAFSQTE
+226 DTAFNQTE
-234 NKYDIPSFER
+234 NKYDIPSFKR

-262 SNHDLGSV
+262 DNHGLGSV
-270 FEYFTNSGYIKTPFK
+270 FEYFSYSGYTKTPFK

-347 ILGSQVDAR
+347 ILGSQVDVR

-384 DISKSVQRFQLAI
+384 NISKSVQRFQLAI
-397 ESAKVRLDLAI
+397 QSAKVRLDLAI

-414 LPSKMVVNTES
+414 LPSKMVLNTES
-425 VVGYNNKLKKATSFM
+425 VVGYNNKLKKATTFM

-456 PKHNFGSGAVKLPH
+456 QKHNLGSRAVKLPH
-470 SGVETQ
+470 SGVET
-476 ETKETRVPKSDSEAG
+476 RVVKSG
-491 VKLRTKEKQVPKSD
+491 TKEKQVVKSN
-505 SDNKREASEAA
+505 S
-516 GEASDSKAGAK
+516 GAGAK
-527 LRTHCFNFARD
+527 HRTSEKSKTTETRD
-538 QFECFD
+538 SETGD
-544 YCRRWVSLVSF
+544 SGAGVTKETSETKTVSTSHET
-555 QMNLSL
+555 NLNVL
-561 LFGAFDLLLSRS
+561 IIVAGGLAWFLFR
-573 DYARTNTG
+573 
-581 WLNFQKIIHP
+581 
-591 VFIFNE
+591 
-597 STIPSEGLWPEPS
+597 
-610 SELYEFATLRLFA
+610 
-623 SFVYDFVAIKSP
+623 
-635 LNLTSL
+635 
-641 NKFEIPRGRH
+641 
-651 ANR
+651 

>member
-7 FKSRYPKA
+7 FKARYPKA
-15 NFADFKTEDF
+15 NFADFKTGDF

-30 IFFHNKAGDEETA
+30 IFFQEGDEGTT

-93 ETRESGALKDALV
+93 KTRETLNTIKDNLV
-106 QQEIYVTP
+106 EQEIYVTP
-114 SDKFKIKFRDI
+114 SEKFKIKFRDI

-145 PNFEYFPQQLN
+145 PNFEYWPQTLN
-156 FAFFCATTG
+156 FAFFAATTG
-165 CGLSRRILFEDKMRD
+165 CGVSRRILFEDKMLD

-189 LILPPQVRSFFWFH
+189 LKIPPQVRSFFWFH

-213 ELGGVQNSLPLPG
+213 ELGGPQNSLPLPG
-226 DSAFSQTE
+226 DTAFSQTE

-262 SNHDLGSV
+262 DNHGLGSV
-270 FEYFTNSGYIKTPFK
+270 FEYFSYSGYTKTPFK

-347 ILGSQVDAR
+347 ILGSQVDVR

-440 RIGVNS
+440 RIGINS

-456 PKHNFGSGAVKLPH
+456 LKHNLGSRAVKLPH

-476 ETKETRVPKSDSEAG
+476 DSGAG
-491 VKLRTKEKQVPKSD
+491 ATAELKKAKHRTKEKQVVKSRTKETQVSKSKTRETRD
-505 SDNKREASEAA
+505 SETRE
-516 GEASDSKAGAK
+516 
-527 LRTHCFNFARD
+527 
-538 QFECFD
+538 
-544 YCRRWVSLVSF
+544 
-555 QMNLSL
+555 
-561 LFGAFDLLLSRS
+561 
-573 DYARTNTG
+573 
-581 WLNFQKIIHP
+581 
-591 VFIFNE
+591 
-597 STIPSEGLWPEPS
+597 S
-610 SELYEFATLRLFA
+610 SETKTVSTSHETNLNVLIIVAGGLTWFLF
-623 SFVYDFVAIKSP
+623 
-635 LNLTSL
+635 
-641 NKFEIPRGRH
+641 R
-651 ANR
+651 

>member
-15 NFADFKTEDF
+15 NFADFKTGDF

-43 VFDDDGKD
+43 VCDDDGKD

-93 ETRESGALKDALV
+93 ETRESGTLKDALV

-114 SDKFKIKFRDI
+114 SEKFKIKFRDI
-125 FTDTVI
+125 FSDTVI

-165 CGLSRRILFEDKMRD
+165 CGVSRRILFEDKMRD

-226 DSAFSQTE
+226 DTAFNQTE

-254 ADFRFTRG
+254 SDFRFTRG
-262 SNHDLGSV
+262 GNHGLGSV
-270 FEYFTNSGYIKTPFK
+270 FEYFTNSGYTKTPFK

-324 VSHGLTSAGLS
+324 VSHGLTSAGFS

-347 ILGSQVDAR
+347 ILGSQVDVR

-408 SPGLWL
+408 SPQLWL

-425 VVGYNNKLKKATSFM
+425 VVGYNNKLKKATRRM
-440 RIGVNS
+440 KIGINS
-446 DLNIPVRRSA
+446 DLNIPVRRSTQ
-456 PKHNFGSGAVKLPH
+456 KHNFGRGAVKLPH
-470 SGVETQ
+470 SGVETR
-476 ETKETRVPKSDSEAG
+476 ETKETT
-491 VKLRTKEKQVPKSD
+491 VKQPATENPATAELEKAKQQAETKETQVVKSE
-505 SDNKREASEAA
+505 KSETSETKTVSTSHENNLNVLIIIA
-516 GEASDSKAGAK
+516 GGLAW
-527 LRTHCFNFARD
+527 F
-538 QFECFD
+538 
-544 YCRRWVSLVSF
+544 
-555 QMNLSL
+555 
-561 LFGAFDLLLSRS
+561 LFR
-573 DYARTNTG
+573 
-581 WLNFQKIIHP
+581 
-591 VFIFNE
+591 
-597 STIPSEGLWPEPS
+597 
-610 SELYEFATLRLFA
+610 
-623 SFVYDFVAIKSP
+623 
-635 LNLTSL
+635 
-641 NKFEIPRGRH
+641 
-651 ANR
+651 